1 MYVSR
6 TDRLI
11 EFTNQIVG
19 AKKKETNEGC
29 MNIIKDPRKHPNS
42 PISAHS

>member
-1 MYVSR
+1 MVQIITDMNTMCPIDRERNVSR

-19 AKKKETNEGC
+19 AKKKGN
-29 MNIIKDPRKHPNS
+29 
-42 PISAHS
+42 